1 MNEASSRGISFLH
14 RRIKENLANNDD
26 EEEEEEEKE
35 SDNSSSSTP
44 ASATPDDIGAE
55 FLEDLEEAA
64 SASLGD
70 DEDV

>member
-26 EEEEEEEKE
+26 DEEEEEKE
-35 SDNSSSSTP
+35 SDNRSSSTP

-55 FLEDLEEAA
+55 FLEELEEAA

>member
-26 EEEEEEEKE
+26 EEEEEEKE

-55 FLEDLEEAA
+55 FLEELEEAA

>member
-1 MNEASSRGISFLH
+1 MSRRAISFLH
-14 RRIKENLANNDD
+14 RRIKENLPNEDG
-26 EEEEEEEKE
+26 EEEEKE

-64 SASLGD
+64 SASLDD
-70 DEDV
+70 DEEV